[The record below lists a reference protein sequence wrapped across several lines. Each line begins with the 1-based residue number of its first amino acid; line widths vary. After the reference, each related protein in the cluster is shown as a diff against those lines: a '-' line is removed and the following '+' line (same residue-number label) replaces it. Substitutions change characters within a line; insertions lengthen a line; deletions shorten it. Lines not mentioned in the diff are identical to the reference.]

1 MNRLRAQNGLTL
13 IEVLV
18 AMVVLGTAIA
28 STVSL
33 LAIQSANIHALDEQ
47 ILARIVAENAM
58 VEAVLS
64 DAVGNQADGGG
75 TVELDGHV
83 FSWSVDRTAS
93 PYEGVEIVRVR
104 VADTVNE
111 DRTLAT
117 LSTLRVQ

>member
-1 MNRLRAQNGLTL
+1 MNRSIAQKGLTL

-28 STVSL
+28 TTVSL
-33 LAIQSANIHALDEQ
+33 MAIQSANIHALDEQ

-64 DAVGNQADGGG
+64 AEVGKEADGGG
-75 TVELDGHV
+75 TVDLGGHV
-83 FSWSVDRTAS
+83 FSWSIDRTAS
-93 PYEGVEIVRVR
+93 PYAGIEIVRVR

-111 DRTLAT
+111 ERTLAA